1 MLRWLA
7 IALLM
12 ASPARLDA
20 QPALTTPAAAI
31 DIVGGYAGFI
41 DEALVDHAVVST
53 TVRYYLTRRVS
64 IGPELVYMVGPGDDR
79 DLFLTG
85 NLVFDFLG
93 AAAPRSPAVIPY
105 VVVGG
110 GLMRHSNRFGGRTSS
125 GVEGAWTAGGGVR
138 IRVTDRVYAIGEFR
152 VGWEP
157 HVRTT
162 GGVSVLW

>member
-1 MLRWLA
+1 MPRWLA

-20 QPALTTPAAAI
+20 QPALNASTAAI
-31 DIVGGYAGFI
+31 DIAGGYAGFI
-41 DEALVDHAVVST
+41 DDALVDHAVVST
-53 TVRYYLTRRVS
+53 TFRYHLTRRIS
-64 IGPELVYMVGPGDDR
+64 IGPELVYMVGPGNDR

-85 NLVFDFLG
+85 NLIFDFLG
-93 AAAPRSPAVIPY
+93 TAAPRPPAVSPY

-110 GLMRHSNRFGGRTSS
+110 GLMRHTNRFGGRAISA
-125 GVEGAWTAGGGVR
+125 VEGAWTAGGGVR
-138 IRVTDRVYAIGEFR
+138 IRLTDRIYALGEFR

-162 GGVSVLW
+162 GGIGVLW

>member
-1 MLRWLA
+1 MRWLA

-12 ASPARLDA
+12 ASPARLAA
-20 QPALTTPAAAI
+20 QPALNTPAAAI

-53 TVRYYLTRRVS
+53 TVRYHLTRRIS
-64 IGPELVYMVGPGDDR
+64 LGPELVYMVGPGNDR

-85 NLVFDFLG
+85 NLIFDFIG
-93 AAAPRSPAVIPY
+93 AAAPRPPAVRPY

-110 GLMRHSNRFGGRTSS
+110 GLMRHSNRFSERTVSA
-125 GVEGAWTAGGGVR
+125 VEGAWTAGGGVR
-138 IRVTDRVYAIGEFR
+138 IRLTDRVYALGEFR
-152 VGWEP
+152 LGWEP